1 MTVAANTTTQPAR
14 PEKHVDTKQQVSA
27 KPKASNPAAQ
37 AISDRSAD
45 DSDTCLKKVGLA
57 EALREAGID
66 ERKIARGYA
75 NTHNKLGDSTDKGDI
90 KLFVD
95 VLKENS
101 RTLEATRDPDRR
113 GAGDGPVTIV
123 MRHNVPRP
131 AR

>member
-1 MTVAANTTTQPAR
+1 MTIAANTTTQPAS
-14 PEKHVDTKQQVSA
+14 PEKGVNAKQKVV
-27 KPKASNPAAQ
+27 KKRKTPNVAAQ
-37 AISDRSAD
+37 TTCDRSAD
-45 DSDTCLKKVGLA
+45 DTDTCFKKVGLA
-57 EALREAGID
+57 EALREEGID

-75 NTHNKLGDSTDKGDI
+75 NTHNRLGDSTDKGDI

-101 RTLEATRDPDRR
+101 RVLEPARPADRSS
-113 GAGDGPVTIV
+113 ASDGPVTIV